1 MQLFPL
7 SDEWR
12 AFYNRVAR
20 LLQLYHDSDCVYR
33 DENST
38 PSQGIF
44 NLIVMCFGYVF
55 NIYIFSLTFLEY
67 NQLYDLT
74 KKSDKIFFCRK
85 KKRTFVDHFTH

>member
-1 MQLFPL
+1 MNGELFIIR
-7 SDEWR
+7 SR
-12 AFYNRVAR
+12 GCYNYITTLIV
-20 LLQLYHDSDCVYR
+20 VYR

-38 PSQGIF
+38 PSRGIF